1 MVRKIQ
7 AGKRRPGI
15 TFPILYKSVPFAKKR
30 PHLPKT
36 GNKGGFNS
44 SFYST
49 WLLFFFSEHYV
60 REKRTTFRN
69 VLSCPENST

>member
-30 PHLPKT
+30 PHLPKI
-36 GNKGGFNS
+36 GNKGGFNF
-44 SFYST
+44 SFYSA
-49 WLLFFFSEHYV
+49 WLLFFF
-60 REKRTTFRN
+60 RN
-69 VLSCPENST
+69 IPSGKKGLPFEMF